1 MNPTAPSK
9 WGHERVRPLK
19 QLIKSDG
26 ALACGS
32 FVLALYLRFVFL
44 TSRLEIV
51 NGAVLEG
58 LRARGEPFIPAFWHG
73 RMIFLTKVF
82 NRFPGAAV
90 LISNHRD
97 GELIARVL
105 RHMGIAAIR
114 GSAARPGKA
123 DKGGIVAFR
132 EMLRR
137 LKKKCAIVGITP
149 DGPRGPRMRAAPGV
163 IRLAEKSGAPI
174 IACTW
179 SGTRCIVFESWD
191 RLMLPLPFCRAV
203 AMVGEPITITHMHD
217 DAAREAARAALEA
230 TLNRLT
236 QACDA
241 RLGRALIEPAPQ
253 PAAQSAL

>member
-1 MNPTAPSK
+1 
-9 WGHERVRPLK
+9 VRLFK
-19 QLIKSDG
+19 RLTKSEAAF
-26 ALACGS
+26 ALAA

-44 TSRLEIV
+44 TSRLTIV
-51 NGAVLEG
+51 NVAALEALQKEG
-58 LRARGEPFIPAFWHG
+58 SPYIPAFWHG

-82 NRFPGAAV
+82 NRFPGASV

-105 RHMGIAAIR
+105 HRMGIAAIR

-123 DKGGIVAFR
+123 DKGGAGAFR

-137 LKKKCAIVGITP
+137 LKNRGAVVGITP

-163 IRLAEKSGAPI
+163 IRLAERSGAPI
-174 IACTW
+174 VACAW
-179 SGTRCIVFESWD
+179 SGTRCIVFKSWD

-203 AMVGEPITITHMHD
+203 AMVSDPIWIPDCHD
-217 DAAREAARAALEA
+217 DVEREAARAALEA

-241 RLGRALIEPAPQ
+241 QLGRALIEPAPVPQ
-253 PAAQSAL
+253 PAAQSAAQSAL

>member
-1 MNPTAPSK
+1 VRLFKRLTKSK
-9 WGHERVRPLK
+9 
-19 QLIKSDG
+19 
-26 ALACGS
+26 AAFACAA

-44 TSRLEIV
+44 TSRLTIA
-51 NGAVLEG
+51 NGTVLDALQSEG
-58 LRARGEPFIPAFWHG
+58 TPYIPAFWHG
-73 RMIFLTKVF
+73 RMVFLTKVF
-82 NRFPGAAV
+82 NRYPGACV

-105 RHMGIAAIR
+105 HHMGIAAVR
-114 GSAARPGKA
+114 GSAARQGKA
-123 DKGGIVAFR
+123 DKGGAGAFR

-137 LKKKCAIVGITP
+137 LKSKGAVVGITP

-163 IRLAEKSGAPI
+163 IRLAEKSKAPI

-179 SGTRCIVFESWD
+179 SGTRCIVFKSWD

-203 AMVGEPITITHMHD
+203 AMVSEPIRIADCHD
-217 DAAREAARAALEA
+217 DGEREAAREALEA

-241 RLGRALIEPAPQ
+241 ELGRALIEPAPASQ
-253 PAAQSAL
+253 PAAQSPLTSTL